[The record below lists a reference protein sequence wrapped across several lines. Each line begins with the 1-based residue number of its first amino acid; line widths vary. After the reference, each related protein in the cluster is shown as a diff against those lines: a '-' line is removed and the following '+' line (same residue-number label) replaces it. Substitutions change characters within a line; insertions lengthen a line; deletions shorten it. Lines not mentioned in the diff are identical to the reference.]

1 MKLAITD
8 RQSDLKMRSIP
19 HKQEE
24 QFRRQL
30 TEYRGEI
37 FVTQEI
43 ARITEVILIMHT
55 ILIIQGTFMPV

>member
-1 MKLAITD
+1 MW
-8 RQSDLKMRSIP
+8 SIP

-24 QFRRQL
+24 QSHRQL
-30 TEYRGEI
+30 TEERGEI

-55 ILIIQGTFMPV
+55 VLIIQGTFMPV